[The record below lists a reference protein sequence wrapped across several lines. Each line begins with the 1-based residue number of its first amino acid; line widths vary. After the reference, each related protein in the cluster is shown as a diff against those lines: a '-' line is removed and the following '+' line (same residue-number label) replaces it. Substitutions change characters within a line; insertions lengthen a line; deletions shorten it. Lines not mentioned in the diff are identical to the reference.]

1 MNNFTFIIFGLI
13 LSIGLNASAQ
23 VFLRNGVKNKNL
35 VLSFDVFL
43 EIAKSLHVWYGMVC
57 YAVSIFLWIFV
68 LSKIQV
74 SLAYPF
80 QAFGYILGSIL
91 AWYFLDEKLNNL
103 NILGLFFIS
112 IGLLILSIG
121 IYNNGK

>member
-23 VFLRNGVKNKNL
+23 VFLRNGVKNKI
-35 VLSFDVFL
+35 LSFNFDVLL
-43 EIAKSLHVWYGMVC
+43 EIVKSVQVWYGMVC

-80 QAFGYILGSIL
+80 QALGYILGSIL

-112 IGLLILSIG
+112 LGLLILSIG
-121 IYNNGK
+121 IYNDGK